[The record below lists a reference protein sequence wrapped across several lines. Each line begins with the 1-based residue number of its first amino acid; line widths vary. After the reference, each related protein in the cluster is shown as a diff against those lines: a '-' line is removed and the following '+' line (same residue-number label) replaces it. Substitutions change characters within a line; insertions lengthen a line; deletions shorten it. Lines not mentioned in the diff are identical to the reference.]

1 MPGMTTLVIN
11 SSRSPHGNTRR
22 IAEAIG
28 AVLDAQVLTPA
39 QVTPDTLRDVQRI
52 GFGSGIYW
60 MGFDTGLLDLVHGL
74 PDMAGHEAF
83 VFATSGL
90 PEPPF
95 RRYTRTFAHLLEH
108 KGFRVIG
115 TFACRG
121 IDTLGPLRLLG
132 GVNKNHPNDGDLA
145 AARAFATDLTR

>member
-1 MPGMTTLVIN
+1 MTTLVIN

-22 IAEAIG
+22 VAEVIG
-28 AVLDAQVLTPA
+28 AVLEAQVLTPA
-39 QVTPDTLRDVQRI
+39 QVTPDALRDVQRI

-60 MGFDTGLLDLVHGL
+60 MGFDTQLVDLVHRL
-74 PDMAGHEAF
+74 PDMAGHDAF

-95 RRYTRTFAHLLEH
+95 RRYTRTLGHLLEH

-115 TFACRG
+115 TFTCRG
-121 IDTLGPLRLLG
+121 IDTVGPLRLLG
-132 GVNKNHPNDGDLA
+132 GVNKTHPTDGDLA
-145 AARAFATDLTR
+145 AARTFATQLTH